1 MLFLVALTVSRFH
14 QHFGFLRPFR
24 PLLVLTLLAGIYAY
38 LNPRYLASGSLLRT
52 WPAKFIGGLGIA
64 ACASVPFGLSIGASG
79 RFILEGYSKTLL
91 LAFLIIAAVRT
102 SRDLYTMTWAFVAG
116 CGFMAYLS
124 VFVFRMSRA
133 GTDGLLRIA
142 SGYSYDANDLATVA
156 VVGLPLVLV
165 AFQAARGKGRI
176 AAGLVLIGLGMT
188 LAKSG
193 SRGGFL
199 GLLGFVGAMLFMVP
213 VISAGRKLV
222 FITVTGISLALTA
235 PAGYWDQM
243 KTLLHP
249 KQDYNWDA
257 QSGRRKIFL
266 RGLGY
271 FARNPITG
279 IGVDNFARAE
289 GTISDIAKAWQNDP
303 SLPGVKW
310 SVAHNSFLE
319 AMAEMGLPGIVL
331 FGGLVVGGIVKTIQL
346 RRRLPRSW
354 VRGDPERRFLYL
366 MALYLPVAW
375 TTFLVAGFFV
385 SFTYYDL
392 PYILAALTAGLYV
405 SVDERFRRD
414 GSQVG
419 EAGARVPPLE
429 LRYRGGLPPF
439 GGSLAGRL
447 ST

>member
-1 MLFLVALTVSRFH
+1 
-14 QHFGFLRPFR
+14 
-24 PLLVLTLLAGIYAY
+24 
-38 LNPRYLASGSLLRT
+38 
-52 WPAKFIGGLGIA
+52 
-64 ACASVPFGLSIGASG
+64 VPFGLSIGASG

-133 GTDGLLRIA
+133 GTDGLQRIA

-199 GLLGFVGAMLFMVP
+199 GLLAFVGAILFMVP

-222 FITVTGISLALTA
+222 FISVTGISLALTA

-319 AMAEMGLPGIVL
+319 AMAEMGIPGIAL
-331 FGGLVVGGIVKTIQL
+331 FGGLVVGGVVATSRL
-346 RRRLPRSW
+346 RRRLPRQW
-354 VRGDPERRFLYL
+354 WRGDAEERFLYS

-375 TTFLVAGFFV
+375 ATFMISGSFV
-385 SFTYYDL
+385 SFTYYDM
-392 PYILAALTAGLYV
+392 PYILGALTAGLYV
-405 SVDERFRRD
+405 AVEEKLRRQGGE
-414 GSQVG
+414 GSRPAHRPG
-419 EAGARVPPLE
+419 P
-429 LRYRGGLPPF
+429 RYRGGLPPW
-439 GGSLAGRL
+439 GAGSVCSSSCGEE
-447 ST
+447 